1 MIVLG
6 VDCSKNK
13 KSKIVGAPK
22 KLRNKVV
29 RIYSLF
35 SCGLKWFNRCY
46 DSSIKKYKLKFDF
59 VLYDI

>member
-1 MIVLG
+1 MIILG

-13 KSKIVGAPK
+13 KSKIIGATK
-22 KLRNKVV
+22 KSKNKIV

-35 SCGLKWFNRCY
+35 SGDMKWFNRCY
-46 DSSIKKYKLKFDF
+46 DSYTKKYKFKFDF